1 MHRFGAR
8 RARARAW
15 CALALTAV
23 VAGPAQAQSRQ
34 LLYVENT
41 ISGDVTVVEIPSH
54 KVVST
59 IPASKVG
66 NHPDD
71 VIASKQGDVIY
82 VNRHDT
88 RDVIAI
94 STATEEVLWRAPVGG
109 RPDHLA
115 VSHDGREVYVPLFD
129 EGELEIIDT
138 AKKAVVAKIDIG
150 YGPHSTKV
158 SANGRLLYVGHLLSD
173 QVMVID
179 LATRKVVKTVAVP
192 EGVRPFAI
200 SPDDKRLYAQLSKL
214 HGFVVVD
221 LETGHLVQT
230 VHLPSLGV
238 PLPMGWPQTV
248 NHGLALTADGRL
260 LLAAGSMKDFVA
272 IYQVSD
278 MSLLATIPVGKD
290 PNWIVF
296 SPDERFAYVSNRGE
310 HTVSVISMADRKEIA
325 RLKAGKLPM
334 RMTTAT
340 VPSPRT
346 SSR

>member
-1 MHRFGAR
+1 MATPTTTHPTHAEMDLLCEVVRQVAR
-8 RARARAW
+8 
-15 CALALTAV
+15 
-23 VAGPAQAQSRQ
+23 SRR
-34 LLYVENT
+34 LPPE
-41 ISGDVTVVEIPSH
+41 D
-54 KVVST
+54 
-59 IPASKVG
+59 A
-66 NHPDD
+66 DD
-71 VIASKQGDVIY
+71 
-82 VNRHDT
+82 
-88 RDVIAI
+88 
-94 STATEEVLWRAPVGG
+94 
-109 RPDHLA
+109 
-115 VSHDGREVYVPLFD
+115 F
-129 EGELEIIDT
+129 
-138 AKKAVVAKIDIG
+138 
-150 YGPHSTKV
+150 
-158 SANGRLLYVGHLLSD
+158 
-173 QVMVID
+173 
-179 LATRKVVKTVAVP
+179 
-192 EGVRPFAI
+192 
-200 SPDDKRLYAQLSKL
+200 
-214 HGFVVVD
+214 
-221 LETGHLVQT
+221 VQT

-340 VPSPRT
+340 VSSPRT